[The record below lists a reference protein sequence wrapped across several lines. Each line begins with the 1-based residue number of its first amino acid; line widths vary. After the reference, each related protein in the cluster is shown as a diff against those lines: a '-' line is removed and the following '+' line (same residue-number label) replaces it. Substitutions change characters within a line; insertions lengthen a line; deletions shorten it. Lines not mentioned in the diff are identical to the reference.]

1 MANFTSEWAAL
12 NRESRALASTPE
24 VGPDVHVVGCP
35 PQKAR
40 RFERVEDRVGTSLIE
55 IPKSLRLPFRQVKS
69 WHLSE
74 LRLNQTNTLAE
85 VLS

>member
-1 MANFTSEWAAL
+1 MMVS
-12 NRESRALASTPE
+12 SSTPD
-24 VGPDVHVVGCP
+24 VDPDIHVVGCP
-35 PQKAR
+35 PQKVR

-74 LRLNQTNTLAE
+74 LRLNQMNALAE